1 MNWLDLLIMS
11 VLGFFAIWGY
21 RNGMV
26 YGISVLLGSIVG
38 TYIGVSFSES
48 FAQHLKNSYS
58 NNYYFLISIA
68 FFLIFVITYVGFW
81 FLGKFITQAL
91 KIVQLSQVN
100 RILGSLLYM
109 LSLVFL
115 LGSLFLLIGTNKSN
129 KSGTNTYTSILPLET
144 RQNSKLFYIVSQS
157 SRTILPYIETSTD
170 EIYKIINKK
179 WFLLKKNSCCYSN
192 S

>member
-1 MNWLDLLIMS
+1 MS

-179 WFLLKKNSCCYSN
+179 
-192 S
+192 